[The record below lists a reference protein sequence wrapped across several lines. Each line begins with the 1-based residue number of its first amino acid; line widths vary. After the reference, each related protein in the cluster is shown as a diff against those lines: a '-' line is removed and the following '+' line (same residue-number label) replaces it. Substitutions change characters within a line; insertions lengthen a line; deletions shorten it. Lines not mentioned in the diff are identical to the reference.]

1 MIFMILHVDL
11 ALTPT
16 FLEAICRAAPDS
28 APSGC
33 AGAAMSMMANMTY
46 INTAQTFHVGLVARN
61 LHTPMFE
68 SELRK
73 QSVVINSGRACDESS
88 VVLEHLCDWFYQQ
101 FSGPLMDPWTSIS
114 WKIFNKKTPYP
125 SILIRTHT

>member
-33 AGAAMSMMANMTY
+33 AGAAMSMIANMTY

-88 VVLEHLCDWFYQQ
+88 VVRLVLSTVFWAVDGSLDINILEDLQ
-101 FSGPLMDPWTSIS
+101 
-114 WKIFNKKTPYP
+114 
-125 SILIRTHT
+125 